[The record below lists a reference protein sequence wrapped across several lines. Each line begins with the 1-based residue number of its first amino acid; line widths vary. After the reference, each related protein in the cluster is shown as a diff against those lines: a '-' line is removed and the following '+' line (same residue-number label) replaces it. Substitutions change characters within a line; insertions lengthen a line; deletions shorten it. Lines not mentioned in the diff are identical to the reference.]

1 MRVFYSFLITVY
13 HTCQVTVTE
22 IHETFSSDIF
32 PLQRRGLEDR
42 KKKAWKAEG
51 IEVFKMELSSE
62 KLGGEKNFLGR
73 ECNSKKKKKKK
84 KGNNNRKKTVLEV

>member
-51 IEVFKMELSSE
+51 IEGFKMELRSE
-62 KLGGEKNFLGR
+62 KLGREKNFKGR
-73 ECNSKKKKKKK
+73 EKKKKTTQKKK
-84 KGNNNRKKTVLEV
+84 KGQHISGLMK